1 MTKPN
6 EQASTERQKPDEG
19 RYTLRQAARAI
30 ARHTTEKVETLVA
43 KLMKVAEDGTLPV
56 YAPGENAQYRYGEG
70 EGTILRRTTPD
81 GLKRLEIHCIANY
94 VMDNYEKAYWDDLN
108 TWLDANEK
116 RIAFRFSA
124 PAESKPENEAEAQR
138 RIAPSILE
146 GEPPLNLGTNKRGEV
161 DVWVKWQ
168 AHKLKSFDDTG
179 TSLAEKIQLLAQK
192 HGYKSERK
200 SLSIPT
206 IVKMLPVKITGGREK
221 RRSKSN
227 K

>member
-108 TWLDANEK
+108 TWLNANEK

-146 GEPPLNLGTNKRGEV
+146 GEPPLKLDNNLRNNVK
-161 DVWVKWQ
+161 VWVQWQ
-168 AHKLKSFDDTG
+168 ARKLKSPEDIG
-179 TSLAEKIQLLAQK
+179 TTLAKKIRLLAEKR
-192 HGYKSERK
+192 GYKSECK
-200 SLSIPT
+200 PLSIPT
-206 IVKMLPVKITGGREK
+206 IITMLPVGITGGRGK
-221 RRSKSN
+221 TRTKP
-227 K
+227 KK